1 MPRRPHRDGESEEQA
16 RQRCFARALRAARAR
31 TELTQGDMAEALGM
45 SETVYAR
52 YERGKAWPSLGRLRR
67 LCDILD
73 CPADV
78 LLGLDR
84 AAPAAGQ
91 LKPPPGPPT
100 EPLAVRRLR
109 RQLRHARPSTVRVV
123 TWLLDIL
130 TERGLLQPPDED
142 ESED

>member
-1 MPRRPHRDGESEEQA
+1 MPRRPFRDEESEEQA
-16 RQRCFARALRAARAR
+16 QRRFARALRIARAR

-78 LLGLDR
+78 LLGNES
-84 AAPAAGQ
+84 AAAAKAPR
-91 LKPPPGPPT
+91 KPPPAPPA
-100 EPLAVRRLR
+100 EPLIMRRLR
-109 RQLRHARPSTVRVV
+109 RQLRDARPNTVRVV
-123 TWLLDIL
+123 TWLLDVL
-130 TERGLLQPPDED
+130 TEHGLLEPPDED
-142 ESED
+142 DPQD

>member
-1 MPRRPHRDGESEEQA
+1 MSEEQA
-16 RQRCFARALRAARAR
+16 QRRFARALQAARAR

-78 LLGLDR
+78 LLGLEPADIS
-84 AAPAAGQ
+84 APPR
-91 LKPPPGPPT
+91 KPPPAPPA

-109 RQLRHARPSTVRVV
+109 RQLRTARPNTVRVV
-123 TWLLDIL
+123 TWLLDTL
-130 TERGLLQPPDED
+130 TERGLLEPPDED
-142 ESED
+142 DPED

>member
-1 MPRRPHRDGESEEQA
+1 MPRRPYRDGMSEEQA
-16 RQRCFARALRAARAR
+16 QRRFARALQAARAR

-78 LLGLDR
+78 LLGNEPADT
-84 AAPAAGQ
+84 ATAPR
-91 LKPPPGPPT
+91 KPPPDPPA
-100 EPLAVRRLR
+100 EPLVMRRLR
-109 RQLRHARPSTVRVV
+109 RQLRDARPNTVRVV
-123 TWLLDIL
+123 TWLLDVL
-130 TERGLLQPPDED
+130 TDHGLLEPPDED
-142 ESED
+142 DPDE